1 MENYYGDV
9 VIEQENLRKFVEI
22 YHSHKSMPSTHVI
35 IKQSSIAEL
44 GEFVRDWQ
52 MENEQMKKLEDKKSR
67 MIKFDF
73 SLLRK

>member
-1 MENYYGDV
+1 MKNLIEKSDFYQENLKEVETCMENYYGDV

-52 MENEQMKKLEDKKSR
+52 MENE
-67 MIKFDF
+67 
-73 SLLRK
+73 